1 MSTTVKRHPIR
12 GLLGGLCAGIGATL
26 LLIVYAKAPFGQAT
40 SWVPL
45 LVLAVV
51 GVLIG
56 LFAPPR
62 GGAGDE
68 QVATPV
74 PAPHSNVATTEQA
87 PAPEAA
93 APEAEAPEAEA
104 PPETPDDA
112 GEETT

>member
-12 GLLGGLCAGIGATL
+12 GFLGGLCAGIGATL

-40 SWVPL
+40 AWVPL
-45 LVLAVV
+45 LVLVVV

-62 GGAGDE
+62 GDAGAHE
-68 QVATPV
+68 VSAPVPPPQSNVTTTQPATP
-74 PAPHSNVATTEQA
+74 
-87 PAPEAA
+87 

-104 PPETPDDA
+104 TPETPDDA
-112 GEETT
+112 G